1 MINLTKEKIEV
12 KKLFEKL
19 NLENINKIEIIP
31 SSQNLVFKA
40 KTNSKSYVV
49 KRFSKDAIKNQYDLV
64 KKKKQIHF
72 SKMLAKK
79 NIKVILPLT
88 FNKKEFVIHQGKY
101 YLIYKFNDFKTLYR
115 KDIKLKHIEKMAETL
130 AKIHKL
136 NLKIDL
142 PCHYKKIDIDLE
154 KYIKLYKKA
163 DLKVYEVLKEKQK
176 ELESLISNCNDN
188 IKFVKQN
195 MCISHNDYKLLNML
209 WDKDKLYL
217 IDFDAAGMVNPT
229 TAMVEAAFS
238 LSRVDEEINE
248 KYLKTFIKKYNEIL
262 KINYNEYIV
271 ALDVA
276 MNGKLKWFRY
286 ILDEG
291 LKNKKYS
298 EDVFKMVINFS
309 TYNKYKESFK
319 KYGKDIK
326 AW

>member
-1 MINLTKEKIEV
+1 MFDLTKDKNNIKE
-12 KKLFEKL
+12 LFAKL
-19 NLENINKIEIIP
+19 NLNKIEKITRIN
-31 SSQNLVFKA
+31 SSQNLVCKVDT
-40 KTNSKSYVV
+40 KNEKYVV
-49 KRFSKDAIKNQYDLV
+49 KKFSKAAIKNSYELQ
-64 KKKKQIHF
+64 KKKRQIKV
-72 SKMLAKK
+72 SKLL
-79 NIKVILPLT
+79 NIKGINAILPIN
-88 FNKKEFVIHQGKY
+88 FDGKEFILYKGEY
-101 YLIYKFNDFKTLYR
+101 YLIYSFCNYQTIYR
-115 KDIKLKHIEKMAETL
+115 EKIKLKHIEVMATTL
-130 AKIHKL
+130 AKVHKL
-136 NLKIDL
+136 KIKVDL

-154 KYIKLYKKA
+154 KYIKLYKKV

-176 ELESLISNCNDN
+176 ELECLIKNCNDN
-188 IKFVKQN
+188 IKFLKQN

-209 WDKDKLYL
+209 WDKDELYL
-217 IDFDAAGMVNPT
+217 IDFDATGMVNPT

-238 LSRVDEEINE
+238 LSRVGEEINE

-262 KINYNEYIV
+262 KINYDEYIV

-298 EDVFKMVINFS
+298 EDVYKMAINFS
-309 TYNKYKESFK
+309 TYSKYKKSLK

>member
-1 MINLTKEKIEV
+1 MIDLTKEKIEV

-19 NLENINKIEIIP
+19 SLENINKIEIIP
-31 SSQNLVFKA
+31 SSQNLVFKIE
-40 KTNSKSYVV
+40 TNSKSYVV

-88 FNKKEFVIHQGKY
+88 FNKKEFITYQGKY

-115 KDIKLKHIEKMAETL
+115 NDIKLKHIEKMAETL

-136 NLKIDL
+136 KLQVDL
-142 PCHYKKIDIDLE
+142 PCHYKKINIDLE
-154 KYIKLYKKA
+154 KYIKLYKKV
-163 DLKVYEVLKEKQK
+163 DLKVYEILKEKQK
-176 ELESLISNCNDN
+176 ELEHLINNCNDN
-188 IKFVKQN
+188 IKYAKRN

-209 WDKDKLYL
+209 WNKDDLYL
-217 IDFDAAGMVNPT
+217 IDFDAAGIVNPT
-229 TAMVEAAFS
+229 TAMAEAAFS
-238 LSRVDEEINE
+238 LSRIGEEINE

-262 KINYNEYIV
+262 RINYDEYII

-298 EDVFKMVINFS
+298 EDVYKMVINFS
-309 TYNKYKESFK
+309 TYTKYKEMLRVL
-319 KYGKDIK
+319 GKDIK
-326 AW
+326 IW